1 MEHLDLLIVFL
12 STIENTLIQLET
24 VFRIT
29 CETCKNAIQASKE
42 DGPSSQLISRHEIKK
57 LTRPNTEVVKV
68 VKIAHAVLEE
78 EKKKSE
84 DVLSKQFL
92 FQKLSIR
99 VLAVIIGQFSFL
111 LKSLC
116 HRRDII
122 KTIAHLYFTLKLKH
136 MCKLRNDRANSLCR
150 HKNKKK
156 CII

>member
-1 MEHLDLLIVFL
+1 M
-12 STIENTLIQLET
+12 
-24 VFRIT
+24 FRIT

-116 HRRDII
+116 HRSPKEPYIERLCAII
-122 KTIAHLYFTLKLKH
+122 HIYRIFKSETQPIGGSIGT
-136 MCKLRNDRANSLCR
+136 N
-150 HKNKKK
+150 
-156 CII
+156 